1 MSLRRKSL
9 DRCNLAKCSIPGTHF
24 ALGLAAA
31 DASISPSTRKENGGV
46 HNHRIESR
54 ERRLMMDLVYV
65 LAIVGFFALCIAY
78 TYAFDRI

>member
-1 MSLRRKSL
+1 MAVFTHDRIKSQ
-9 DRCNLAKCSIPGTHF
+9 
-24 ALGLAAA
+24 
-31 DASISPSTRKENGGV
+31 
-46 HNHRIESR
+46 